1 MAKTYTYEWTSQK
14 TGKPVSLSATI
25 STKDTDTM
33 SHLELH
39 VSHNGREFRWN
50 PLGLCG
56 LTRKMGLPH
65 TDFVTCP
72 LKEIGGDAM
81 IKLSIPWD
89 IASDIQDKMDTAE
102 ADHVTYMMTDAK
114 LRYEVHPDNILDINS
129 GFSDSLISSLI
140 SRRVDM
146 IGKDIE
152 AANKEASH
160 VFLIAMDDALS
171 RKIKSQ
177 LDDIFFDQ
185 ALDDYTPF
193 PAHKWWSGEYLEVY
207 NKQLAEHTAPG
218 EAYIRSADVMTALDF
233 LLADLFS
240 AKLQDMV
247 AEYDRTADKEANY
260 AHHYTPEEVAAWEE
274 QYNKVVNEGGEGYV
288 PHIITQYEAAQAAD
302 MADACAA
309 MIRKLKRIKRA

>member
-39 VSHNGREFRWN
+39 VNHNGREFCRSH
-50 PLGLCG
+50 LGLCG
-56 LTRKMGLPH
+56 LTQEMGLPH
-65 TDFVTCP
+65 TDFVTCT
-72 LKEIGGDAM
+72 LREIGGDAM

-89 IASDIQDKMDTAE
+89 IASDIQGKMDTAKTE
-102 ADHVTYMMTDAK
+102 HIAYMMTDAK
-114 LRYEVHPDNILDINS
+114 LRYEVNPDNLLNTNS

-140 SRRVDM
+140 SCRVDM
-146 IGKDIE
+146 IGKDIKS
-152 AANKEASH
+152 ANKEVGH
-160 VFLIAMDDALS
+160 VFLIAMDDALR
-171 RKIKSQ
+171 RKIKNQ

-185 ALDDYTPF
+185 ALDVYTPF
-193 PAHKWWSGEYLEVY
+193 PAKKSWGGEYLAAY

-218 EAYIRSADVMTALDF
+218 EAYIRSADVMVALDF

-240 AKLQDMV
+240 AKLQEME
-247 AEYDRTADKEANY
+247 AEYDLTADKEANY
-260 AHHYTPEEVAAWEE
+260 PHHYTPEEAAAWEE
-274 QYNKVVNEGGEGYV
+274 RYNKVVNESGEGYV
-288 PHIITQYEAAQAAD
+288 PHIITRYEATQAAD